1 MDFALIMAA
10 VLAEGETIIANAAL
24 EPEVVDLAN
33 FINSMGGNVEGAGT
47 DTIRIKG
54 VNELNETDYTV
65 IPDRIEAGT
74 FMVAASMIEGNVII
88 KNLIPSHLKSM
99 IAKLKEM
106 GSDIEIYENELIIKG
121 KRNKKAVD
129 FKTLP
134 YPGFPTDMQAQFMSA
149 LSIARGTGVI
159 TETVFENRFMH
170 VDELKKMGANI
181 KTEGRIAVI
190 EGIKSLEGARVKA
203 TDLRAGAALIIAAL
217 AANGNTQIENE
228 YHIDRGYYKLEEKFK
243 NLGVNI
249 ERVNI

>member
-1 MDFALIMAA
+1 
-10 VLAEGETIIANAAL
+10 
-24 EPEVVDLAN
+24 
-33 FINSMGGNVEGAGT
+33 
-47 DTIRIKG
+47 
-54 VNELNETDYTV
+54 
-65 IPDRIEAGT
+65 
-74 FMVAASMIEGNVII
+74 
-88 KNLIPSHLKSM
+88 M

-106 GSDIEIYENELIIKG
+106 GSEIEVYENQLIIKG
-121 KRNKKAVD
+121 GKSKRAVD

-149 LSIARGTGVI
+149 LSIAKGTGVI

-203 TDLRAGAALIIAAL
+203 TDLRAGAALIIAAII
-217 AANGNTQIENE
+217 AKGNTQIENE

-243 NLGVNI
+243 NLGVRI
-249 ERVNI
+249 ERVNG